1 MPRPHG
7 PPECS
12 DSLWQEVA
20 EACHHCHCWLHLNG
34 RIVTA
39 MTTLLVLLAVIAGVA
54 IIAALRDVLFH
65 DGSHSFRQPP
75 ASNATV
81 PGSGTGVM
89 TAGGRPTIEML
100 STAMPE

>member
-1 MPRPHG
+1 MPLLLG
-7 PPECS
+7 QPECS
-12 DSLWQEVA
+12 EKVWQEVA

-75 ASNATV
+75 TSHYPDRFDPRFIA
-81 PGSGTGVM
+81 
-89 TAGGRPTIEML
+89 
-100 STAMPE
+100 